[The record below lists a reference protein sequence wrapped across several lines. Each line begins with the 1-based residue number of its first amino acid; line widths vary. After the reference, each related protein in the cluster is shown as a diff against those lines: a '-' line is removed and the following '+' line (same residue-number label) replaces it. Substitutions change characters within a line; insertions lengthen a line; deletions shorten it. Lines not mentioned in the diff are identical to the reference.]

1 MGLDIDLVRKKG
13 KERIDFC
20 WVNGRNGFAYV
31 NLSVLEH
38 QEYDYGVGIYELT
51 SKDCDKLIQQ
61 TLDNIDLSWAD
72 EDYLDHFDIED
83 ISESGQS
90 NQLIFLN
97 GLVIAKE
104 YIRRGYTVLLEY
116 SA

>member
-1 MGLDIDLVRKKG
+1 MGLDINLVRKKG

-20 WVNGRNGFAYV
+20 WVNGRLGFAYV

-38 QEYDYGVGIYELT
+38 QKKYDYGIYELT

-83 ISESGQS
+83 ISESGLS
-90 NQLIFLN
+90 NQVIFLN